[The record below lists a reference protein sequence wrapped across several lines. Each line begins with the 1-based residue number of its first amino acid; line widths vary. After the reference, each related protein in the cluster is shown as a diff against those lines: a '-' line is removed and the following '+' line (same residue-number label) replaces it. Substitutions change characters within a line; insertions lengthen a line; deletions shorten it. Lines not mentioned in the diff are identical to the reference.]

1 MCMCVCV
8 FIYVFGVDVYVCMF
22 ETSLG
27 FPSPNK
33 EDEKKICEV
42 SFLFVKGNVYVRA
55 TQCVCTAED
64 NLCEL
69 ALYYMDFGD

>member
-1 MCMCVCV
+1 MVCV

-27 FPSPNK
+27 FTNPNN

-42 SFLFVKGNVYVRA
+42 PFFI
-55 TQCVCTAED
+55 C
-64 NLCEL
+64 
-69 ALYYMDFGD
+69 